1 MSSKVEKWGVWLDV
15 IGSQIKNMLIK
26 QDTHN
31 TILQIIKS
39 NEALQ
44 QHNLF
49 YDHLFH
55 TYMAYISVALRR
67 QIKNQSNSISLYG
80 LLFDM
85 SNNKRD
91 IPEHKFISVD
101 PDGDMKIIKEASIVI
116 EDYVDKR
123 IAHTDNRPLKQLPSP
138 NQIDDCIFMF
148 KKIHRRYNSVIN
160 NIDVDLMPAIY
171 DWTGIFKIPWV
182 QEK

>member
-1 MSSKVEKWGVWLDV
+1 MSSKAKKWGVWLDV

-39 NEALQ
+39 NKALQ

-67 QIKNQSNSISLYG
+67 QMKKQNNSISLYG

-85 SNNKRD
+85 SNNDRN
-91 IPEHKFISVD
+91 IPEHKLISVD
-101 PDGDMKIIKEASIVI
+101 PAEDMKTIKEASIVI

-138 NQIDDCIFMF
+138 NQIDDCILLF
-148 KKIHRRYNSVIN
+148 KNMHRKYYSVIN
-160 NIDVDLMPAIY
+160 NVDIDLMPAIY
-171 DWTGIFKIPWV
+171 DWTEIFKIPWV